1 MPGARASSRAE
12 MRIRALLS
20 READCASRIGEI
32 MFDLLVL
39 AVGVAGFAAMVGYA
53 VACERL

>member
-1 MPGARASSRAE
+1 ME
-12 MRIRALLS
+12 MRFRAFLS
-20 READCASRIGEI
+20 READCASDKGEI

-39 AVGVAGFAAMVGYA
+39 AVGVAGFAAMIGYA